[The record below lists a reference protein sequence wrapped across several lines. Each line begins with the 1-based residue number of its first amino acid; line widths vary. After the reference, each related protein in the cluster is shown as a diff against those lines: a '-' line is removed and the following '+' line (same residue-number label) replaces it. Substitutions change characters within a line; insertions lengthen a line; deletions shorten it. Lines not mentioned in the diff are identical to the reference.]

1 MIDRRRTPWGIFFLL
16 LLLMCVLTYFLCGL
30 FKIPDVS
37 ILNYQDALMYI
48 FLHPLQ
54 NWWTDNTIGFIGVA
68 FLGWVMFVAWY
79 LNYYRNTHF
88 GAENGTEQWAN
99 IKTMSKS
106 LRDPDEDKNTYLS
119 KNIAVSDTALSNKN
133 VLIVGGPGTFKS
145 TSEVMPNLL
154 RASCTN
160 IFLDIKGELLR
171 KHGNYLVAHGITVK
185 VLNFIHPE
193 ESDRWNPF
201 TYIYREVN
209 LIRLITIIQASVK
222 PPDAMKGD
230 PFWDDGVAL
239 YLQAMFYYEWLQSK
253 EEKRKA
259 SFNNI
264 LVLINMETTKVD
276 EEGTTALQ
284 QEMDRLSAIKGSDYP
299 PVRDYRKLKEGATE
313 TVRSI
318 IIMVNAMLR
327 LCETAAMKRIFED
340 DDIDIKSLGLGVD
353 GNPNKKTALFL
364 VMPDNDTSFNWIVNL
379 FYTQM
384 FDTLTYTADFE
395 CGGSLPIHVR
405 LWADEFYAG
414 PKPLNC
420 EVLLGTLRGRN
431 MSIIP
436 VLQSIAQLK
445 VLFPNEKWEIF
456 MGNCAAFVYLGSG
469 AADSTTHKFISE
481 LLGEM
486 TIDTRTDGSSTGMHG
501 NANINNA
508 KAGRTLMTPAEVKR
522 MPRTDCIIFLES
534 RYPIYD
540 KKAIPFH
547 TKQWKESEKL
557 AGKDGYKHPVRV
569 VYNEE
574 TLTYRTITSS
584 APIQFLDKE
593 DIEFYKKAEKNDE
606 SIKVFEIDEE
616 EFLYLNWRKQ
626 PPLSEEEITEIFQQA
641 KTERDMGKQED
652 QEVPEDV
659 LLFRESE
666 QAEQEERVHE
676 SNSNPVSEKW
686 NLSGSIYDCIKR
698 YAAQLTTEQLNEILE
713 GLEAGL
719 SEKQVKS
726 YFCLP
731 AEKMNQY
738 RRAYIFGSGKYA
750 P

>member
-1 MIDRRRTPWGIFFLL
+1 MIDRRRTPWGVFFVL
-16 LLLMCVLTYFLCGL
+16 LLLMCGAAYILCGL
-30 FKIPDVS
+30 FKMPDVS
-37 ILNYQDALMYI
+37 FNNYQESLLYI
-48 FLHPLQ
+48 LLHPLQ
-54 NWWTDNTIGFIGVA
+54 NWWTDKTMAFIGA
-68 FLGWVMFVAWY
+68 TFLGWLMMVSWY
-79 LNYYRNTHF
+79 INYYRNTHF
-88 GAENGTEQWAN
+88 GQENGTEQWAD
-99 IKTMSKS
+99 IRAVSKR
-106 LRDPDEDKNTYLS
+106 LRNPDENKNTYLS
-119 KNIAVSDTALSNKN
+119 KNIAVSDNALSNKN
-133 VLIVGGPGTFKS
+133 VLILGGPGTFKS

-154 RASCTN
+154 RATCTN
-160 IFLDIKGELLR
+160 VFLDIKGELLR
-171 KHGNYLVAHGITVK
+171 KNGNYLMAHGITVK

-201 TYIYREVN
+201 AYIEREVN
-209 LIRLITIIQASVK
+209 LIRLITVIQTAVK

-253 EEKRKA
+253 EEHRKA

-264 LVLINMETTKVD
+264 LKLVNMEVTKID

-284 QEMDRLSAIKGSDYP
+284 QEMDLLAARKGDDYP

-327 LCETAAMKRIFED
+327 LCEVASIRRIFEE
-340 DDIDIKSLGLGVD
+340 DDIDIKSLGLGID
-353 GNPNKKTALFL
+353 GNPNRKTALFL
-364 VMPDNDTSFNWIVNL
+364 VMPDNDASFNWVASL

-414 PKPLNC
+414 PKPLNS

-445 VLFPNEKWEIF
+445 SLFPNEKWEIF

-469 AADSTTHKFISE
+469 AADYTTHKFISD

-486 TIDTRTDGSSTGMHG
+486 TIDTRTDGLSTGMHG

-508 KAGRTLMTPAEVKR
+508 KAGRALMTPGEVKR
-522 MPRTDCIIFLES
+522 MPRDHCIIFLEGY
-534 RYPIYD
+534 RPIYD
-540 KKAIPFH
+540 KKAIPFQ
-547 TKQWKESEKL
+547 TDRWKEVERL
-557 AGKDGYKHPVRV
+557 AGKHGYRHPIRV
-569 VYNEE
+569 IYNEE
-574 TLTYRTITSS
+574 TLSYRTITEKS
-584 APIQFLDKE
+584 PIQFLNQD
-593 DIEFYKKAEKNDE
+593 DIEFYREAAKTDDT
-606 SIKVFEIDEE
+606 IKVFELDEDG
-616 EFLYLNWRKQ
+616 FLYLNWRKR
-626 PPLSEEEITEIFQQA
+626 PIPSAEELEDIFRQA
-641 KTERDMGKQED
+641 RFEKERMKHGNNGEDLPDDVKILREKEVAVKKLDGAMLQEPTQD
-652 QEVPEDV
+652 
-659 LLFRESE
+659 RAS
-666 QAEQEERVHE
+666 
-676 SNSNPVSEKW
+676 W

-698 YAAQLTTEQLNEILE
+698 CADQLSADQLNEILE

-731 AEKMNQY
+731 AEKMRQY
-738 RRAYIFGSGKYA
+738 KRAYMFGRN
-750 P
+750 